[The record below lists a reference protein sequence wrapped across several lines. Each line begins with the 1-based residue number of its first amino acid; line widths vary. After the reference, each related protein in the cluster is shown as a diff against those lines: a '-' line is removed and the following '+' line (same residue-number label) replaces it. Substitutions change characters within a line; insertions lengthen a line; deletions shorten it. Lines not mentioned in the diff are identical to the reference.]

1 MKDSILEVLREVNE
15 DADFENSSDFLEDGL
30 IDSFEIVDFV
40 SRLEEKFPV
49 EIKGI
54 DIVPE
59 NFLNLETIEKLL
71 RKYLEE
77 K

>member
-30 IDSFEIVDFV
+30 IDSFEIVDLV

-71 RKYLEE
+71 KKYLEE
-77 K
+77 E

>member
-15 DADFENSSDFLEDGL
+15 DADFESSLDFLEDGL
-30 IDSFEIVDFV
+30 IDSFEIVELV
-40 SRLEEKFPV
+40 SKLEDKFPI
-49 EIKGI
+49 EIRGI

-71 RKYLEE
+71 KKYLEE

>member
-15 DADFENSSDFLEDGL
+15 DADFESSSDFLEDGL

-40 SRLEEKFPV
+40 SGLEAKFPV
-49 EIKGI
+49 EIKGA

>member
-54 DIVPE
+54 DIIPE